1 MLLALERMVT
11 IIASRPQTEA
21 QASLDALRRAVAR
34 VAKYTSYDLR
44 VRCRLNGLNG
54 WTCTRTQNGI
64 SEDDSWLIRPLGDS
78 TYDIECAQD
87 VTEETVNCRNTA
99 EIISAMQRYYD
110 FFHAQLP
117 LARGMSPLEWSAWL
131 EELREDFTENASDS
145 QWKIADVVGAKYAV
159 RLVRRD
165 GAYGAFL
172 VLPAWKMHNDGTNYS
187 YKIRAENNSSL
198 PHQHAYAYN
207 ATEIIQQ
214 LEAMHPTRP
223 A

>member
-1 MLLALERMVT
+1 
-11 IIASRPQTEA
+11 
-21 QASLDALRRAVAR
+21 
-34 VAKYTSYDLR
+34 
-44 VRCRLNGLNG
+44 
-54 WTCTRTQNGI
+54 
-64 SEDDSWLIRPLGDS
+64 
-78 TYDIECAQD
+78 
-87 VTEETVNCRNTA
+87 
-99 EIISAMQRYYD
+99 
-110 FFHAQLP
+110 
-117 LARGMSPLEWSAWL
+117 MSPLEWSAWL

-172 VLPAWKMHNDGTNYS
+172 VLPAWKMRDDGTNYS
-187 YKIRAENNSSL
+187 YKIRAENNASL
-198 PHQHAYAYN
+198 PHRHAYAYN